1 MSNAFGE
8 RFRILTFGESHG
20 PALGAVVDGCPAGL
34 ELHLADLEAD
44 LARDVP
50 DAAIGTPRRERNE
63 AELLSGV
70 FEGATLGTPI
80 AIVIRNVDARSHD
93 YAARRE
99 TPRPG
104 HGDLAYRMRYGR
116 ADWRGGGRASGREC
130 AARLAVGA
138 IARKILARAGIR
150 VTSRVLEMAGLP
162 TRTPEEYER
171 ARARVLEVA
180 REGDSTGGIVRI
192 EATGVPAGLG
202 DPVFDK
208 ISSLLGHAV
217 LSIGGVKS
225 FDVGLGRRHA
235 GRKGSECN
243 DPFEFDGEGGV
254 RTRGNRS
261 GGIQG
266 GVTNGM
272 RIVLEASVKPT
283 PSIRRPQA
291 TVDLVSGEVAE
302 VTGDG
307 RFDLNFTPRV
317 AVVAEAMTAVVLV
330 DRLICAGEIHPLR
343 LEDSP
348 LLLRR
353 ATTGVAVHEAGADE
367 ARGDEGRAE
376 E

>member
-8 RFRILTFGESHG
+8 RFRLLTFGESHG

-34 ELHLADLEAD
+34 PLSLDDLRAE

-50 DAAIGTPRRERNE
+50 DPTIGTPRRERNE
-63 AELLSGV
+63 AEILSGV

-80 AIVIRNVDARSHD
+80 AVVIRNEDARSGD

-104 HGDLAYRMRYGR
+104 HGDLAYRLRYGR

-138 IARKILARAGIR
+138 IARKLLARVGIS
-150 VTSRVLEMAGLP
+150 VTSSVLEMAGLP

-180 REGDSTGGIVRI
+180 RDGDSTGGIVRI

-208 ISSLLGHAV
+208 ISALLGHAI

-235 GRKGSECN
+235 GRRGSECN
-243 DPFEFDGEGGV
+243 DPFEPDEEGGV

-261 GGIQG
+261 GGIVG
-266 GVTNGM
+266 GVTNGL
-272 RIVLEASVKPT
+272 RLVLEASVKPT
-283 PSIRRPQA
+283 PTIRRPQA
-291 TVDLVSGEVAE
+291 TVDLASGAATEVVGA
-302 VTGDG
+302 G

-317 AVVAEAMTAVVLV
+317 AVVAEAMTAIVLV
-330 DRLICAGEIHPLR
+330 DRLLCAGELHPLR

-353 ATTGVAVHEAGADE
+353 ATTGATAPGDAHGHGGAAG
-367 ARGDEGRAE
+367 
-376 E
+376 

>member
-8 RFRILTFGESHG
+8 RFRVVTFGESHG

-34 ELHLADLEAD
+34 PLDVADLRAD

-50 DAAIGTPRRERNE
+50 DAAIGTPRREPNE
-63 AELLSGV
+63 PEILSGV
-70 FEGATLGTPI
+70 FDGATLGTPI
-80 AIVIRNVDARSHD
+80 GIVIRNEDARSSD

-104 HGDLAYRMRYGR
+104 HGDLAYRQRYGR

-138 IARKILARAGIR
+138 IARKLLARAGIR

-171 ARARVLEVA
+171 ARARVLAVA

-208 ISSLLGHAV
+208 VSALLAHAI

-235 GRKGSECN
+235 GLLGSECN
-243 DPFEFDGEGGV
+243 DPFVFDETGGV
-254 RTRGNRS
+254 RTRGNRA

-272 RIVLEASVKPT
+272 RLVLEAAVKPT
-283 PSIRRPQA
+283 PTIRRAQT
-291 TVDLVSGEVAE
+291 TVDLASGEPAE

-330 DRLICAGEIHPLR
+330 DRLICAGELHPLR

-353 ATTGVAVHEAGADE
+353 AAARVAPDGGADDPE
-367 ARGDEGRAE
+367 GDGPGRAAP
-376 E
+376 